1 MLKKTWKIVHKKE
14 RKKRKKEEDVKENES
29 LSKEVKENGVEV
41 VKDDK
46 ALAKM

>member
-1 MLKKTWKIVHKKE
+1 M
-14 RKKRKKEEDVKENES
+14 KENES

-46 ALAKM
+46 ALANMQKENGVIV